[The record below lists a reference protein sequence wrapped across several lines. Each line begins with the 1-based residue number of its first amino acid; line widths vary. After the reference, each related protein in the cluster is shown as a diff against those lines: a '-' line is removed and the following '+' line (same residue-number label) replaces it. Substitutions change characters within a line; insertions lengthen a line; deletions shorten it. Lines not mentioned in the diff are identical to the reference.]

1 MQTNISEVNT
11 LTIIIT
17 TLILVTCGILIV
29 YFVFLYQR
37 KRYRHR
43 EEMLELRESFNQSL
57 LQSKLEIQE
66 QTLDHIAKELHA
78 NFSHLVSVININL
91 STLLQHKPEEIKEKI
106 AETKSLAKQLMSELK
121 VLSVNLNTEHI
132 MQVGFTKSLE
142 NELNRLDRTGQYKV
156 TFSKTGHDHNLSPE
170 NEIIL
175 FRMCQEILNNI
186 IKHAEAKSIEV
197 SLYYLPGM
205 LQLKFKDDG
214 KGFNIREAK
223 EKAHEKGSTGLKNIY
238 SRSKLINAELT
249 IESEE
254 AKGTTITVLIPYKI
268 S

>member
-1 MQTNISEVNT
+1 MPTKISEAT

-29 YFVFLYQR
+29 YFLFLYQR
-37 KRYRHR
+37 KRYRHK
-43 EEMLELRESFNQSL
+43 EEMLQLRESFNQNL

-91 STLLQHKPEEIKEKI
+91 STLLPHKPEEMKEKI
-106 AETKSLAKQLMSELK
+106 AETKLLAKQLMSELK
-121 VLSVNLNTEHI
+121 VLSVSLNTEHI

-142 NELNRLDRTGQYKV
+142 NELNRLDKTGQYKV
-156 TFSKTGHDHNLSPE
+156 TFSKTGHDYQLSPE

-186 IKHAEAKSIEV
+186 VKHAEAKTIKV
-197 SLYYLPGM
+197 SLYYLPEI
-205 LQLKFKDDG
+205 FKLEITDDG
-214 KGFNIREAK
+214 KGFNIEEARKKAYEK
-223 EKAHEKGSTGLKNIY
+223 ESTGLRNIY
-238 SRSKLINAELT
+238 SRSKLINAELV
-249 IESEE
+249 IKSGPD
-254 AKGTTITVLIPYKI
+254 GTVITVLIPNKV